1 MLLPAASMLAALSM
15 VMVARLEP
23 SLAIRQAIWV
33 GVGSAALLAT
43 LVILPSVSWLRQ
55 YRYTWAA
62 LGLVL
67 VLSTF
72 VFGVDP
78 NGSGAR
84 LWLGFGGV
92 YFQPSEILKI
102 LLVVFFAAYLDDY
115 RELLTLSS
123 VRVGPLSLPPLPYLA
138 PLVFMLAI
146 ALGVVVMQRDLGAA
160 LLLFGLFLAML
171 FVATGRVTYVV
182 GSLAIFMLGADL
194 LYRLFSVVKIRVE
207 TWLDPWATATTTGYQ
222 LVQGLTALAA
232 GGVLGTG
239 LTFGYPDYVPA
250 VHTDFMIAAI
260 GEELGLV
267 GSLGVVGL
275 YVVLV
280 HRGLRIAMLTGD
292 SFATLLAAGLTS
304 VLAIQA
310 LVILGG
316 TLKLIPL
323 TGVTLPLLS
332 YGGSSVLANYVLLG
346 LLLAVSAEPRRVPR
360 CSVTWRGF
368 SSCCSRASCSS
379 ALALGYWQFFRQDD
393 LLNRPTNPRI
403 AEEAR
408 RVVRGRILDRTG
420 LPLAE
425 TVSTPGGVGERTYP
439 VPGFGHLVGYHSDR
453 FGNSGLEDRYDE
465 YLRGSRSADPVE
477 RTIASLLHRPTV
489 GSDVVLTVDARI
501 QQSAVEVLGEAP
513 GAVVVLDPKTG
524 AILAMASAPT
534 FDPGQIDEQWA
545 ALLADSSR
553 PLVNR
558 AIQSTY
564 TPGSTFKV
572 ITAAAALDL
581 EPGRSAGEVSVH
593 RADPDRRA
601 PGRLQESRAPAE
613 RRLP

>member
-1 MLLPAASMLAALSM
+1 MRTLPRSIRGARPRWLELMLLAFPIVVLAVGLTTIDLARGGAPDSTDQALVVALSAALFAVHCWLTLRYPTADQVVLPTASMLAALSM

-23 SLAIRQAIWV
+23 SLALRQALWI

-43 LVILPSVSWLRQ
+43 LVILPGVSWLRQ

-62 LGLVL
+62 LGLAL

-72 VFGVDP
+72 VFGIDP
-78 NGSGAR
+78 NDSGAR

-123 VRVGPLSLPPLPYLA
+123 VRVGPISLPPLPYLT
-138 PLVFMLAI
+138 PLLFMLAI
-146 ALGVVVMQRDLGAA
+146 ALSVVVLQRDLGAA

-171 FVATGRVTYVV
+171 FVATGRITYVV
-182 GSLAIFMLGADL
+182 GSLAIFVLGADL

-207 TWLDPWATATTTGYQ
+207 TWQDPWATASTTGYQ

-232 GGVLGTG
+232 GGVLGAG
-239 LTFGYPDYVPA
+239 LTYGYPGYVPA

-260 GEELGLV
+260 GEELGLA
-267 GSLGVVGL
+267 GSLAVVGL

-304 VLAIQA
+304 VIGIQA

-346 LLLAVSAEPRRVPR
+346 LLLAVSAE
-360 CSVTWRGF
+360 
-368 SSCCSRASCSS
+368 
-379 ALALGYWQFFRQDD
+379 
-393 LLNRPTNPRI
+393 
-403 AEEAR
+403 AR
-408 RVVRGRILDRTG
+408 RV
-420 LPLAE
+420 
-425 TVSTPGGVGERTYP
+425 
-439 VPGFGHLVGYHSDR
+439 H
-453 FGNSGLEDRYDE
+453 
-465 YLRGSRSADPVE
+465 
-477 RTIASLLHRPTV
+477 
-489 GSDVVLTVDARI
+489 DA
-501 QQSAVEVLGEAP
+501 A
-513 GAVVVLDPKTG
+513 
-524 AILAMASAPT
+524 
-534 FDPGQIDEQWA
+534 
-545 ALLADSSR
+545 
-553 PLVNR
+553 
-558 AIQSTY
+558 
-564 TPGSTFKV
+564 
-572 ITAAAALDL
+572 
-581 EPGRSAGEVSVH
+581 
-593 RADPDRRA
+593 
-601 PGRLQESRAPAE
+601 
-613 RRLP
+613 

>member
-1 MLLPAASMLAALSM
+1 
-15 VMVARLEP
+15 
-23 SLAIRQAIWV
+23 
-33 GVGSAALLAT
+33 
-43 LVILPSVSWLRQ
+43 
-55 YRYTWAA
+55 
-62 LGLVL
+62 
-67 VLSTF
+67 
-72 VFGVDP
+72 
-78 NGSGAR
+78 
-84 LWLGFGGV
+84 
-92 YFQPSEILKI
+92 LKI

-123 VRVGPLSLPPLPYLA
+123 VRIGPLSLPPLPYLA

-207 TWLDPWATATTTGYQ
+207 TWLDPWATSTTTGYQ

-239 LTFGYPDYVPA
+239 LTFGYSDYVPA

-304 VLAIQA
+304 VLGIQA

-346 LLLAVSAEPRRVPR
+346 LLLAVSAEPRRAP
-360 CSVTWRGF
+360 
-368 SSCCSRASCSS
+368 
-379 ALALGYWQFFRQDD
+379 
-393 LLNRPTNPRI
+393 
-403 AEEAR
+403 
-408 RVVRGRILDRTG
+408 
-420 LPLAE
+420 
-425 TVSTPGGVGERTYP
+425 
-439 VPGFGHLVGYHSDR
+439 
-453 FGNSGLEDRYDE
+453 
-465 YLRGSRSADPVE
+465 
-477 RTIASLLHRPTV
+477 
-489 GSDVVLTVDARI
+489 DA
-501 QQSAVEVLGEAP
+501 A
-513 GAVVVLDPKTG
+513 
-524 AILAMASAPT
+524 
-534 FDPGQIDEQWA
+534 
-545 ALLADSSR
+545 
-553 PLVNR
+553 
-558 AIQSTY
+558 
-564 TPGSTFKV
+564 
-572 ITAAAALDL
+572 
-581 EPGRSAGEVSVH
+581 
-593 RADPDRRA
+593 
-601 PGRLQESRAPAE
+601 
-613 RRLP
+613 

>member
-1 MLLPAASMLAALSM
+1 MKALLLSTRGSRPRWLELALLTLPILLLAVGLTTMALARGGEAPDSSDQLLVAALAAALFAVHCWLTLRHPSADQVLLPAASMLAALSM
-15 VMVARLEP
+15 IMVARLEP

-43 LVILPSVSWLRQ
+43 LVILPGVSWLRQ

-92 YFQPSEILKI
+92 FFQPSEILKI

-182 GSLAIFMLGADL
+182 GSLAIFMFGADL

-304 VLAIQA
+304 VLGIQA

-346 LLLAVSAEPRRVPR
+346 LLLAVSAEPRR
-360 CSVTWRGF
+360 
-368 SSCCSRASCSS
+368 AS
-379 ALALGYWQFFRQDD
+379 
-393 LLNRPTNPRI
+393 
-403 AEEAR
+403 
-408 RVVRGRILDRTG
+408 
-420 LPLAE
+420 
-425 TVSTPGGVGERTYP
+425 
-439 VPGFGHLVGYHSDR
+439 
-453 FGNSGLEDRYDE
+453 
-465 YLRGSRSADPVE
+465 
-477 RTIASLLHRPTV
+477 
-489 GSDVVLTVDARI
+489 DA
-501 QQSAVEVLGEAP
+501 A
-513 GAVVVLDPKTG
+513 
-524 AILAMASAPT
+524 
-534 FDPGQIDEQWA
+534 
-545 ALLADSSR
+545 
-553 PLVNR
+553 
-558 AIQSTY
+558 
-564 TPGSTFKV
+564 
-572 ITAAAALDL
+572 
-581 EPGRSAGEVSVH
+581 
-593 RADPDRRA
+593 
-601 PGRLQESRAPAE
+601 
-613 RRLP
+613 